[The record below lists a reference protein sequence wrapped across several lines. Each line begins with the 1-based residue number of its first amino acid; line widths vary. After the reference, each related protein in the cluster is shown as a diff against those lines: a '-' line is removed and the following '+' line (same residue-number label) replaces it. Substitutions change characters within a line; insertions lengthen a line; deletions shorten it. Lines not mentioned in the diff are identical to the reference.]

1 MEDGLRRET
10 FAKRRRDGGEVG
22 RLLRV
27 RVHRAHG
34 RRLPGALRLAQPWHP
49 CGRRPRSGGREP
61 PASPGCARVRGRDGA
76 AHRAQPGAWRPRGRG
91 PLGGRRRARA
101 RPGRGGRRRRRRG
114 LHRARRAGAS
124 VLRRL
129 RAGGA
134 HLSGRLRGGALRLEG
149 HDRPHRRQDGAR
161 PRARGALRALRDSRL
176 PRPPISWATSTRSP
190 RSSSSGSPGSS
201 PGTVAPAPAR
211 LLDLSACIR
220 RALIE
225 EGVPSEAVC
234 DPHLSTMRLND
245 RFFSYRAEVGVCG
258 RHGAVAVLRA
268 ARA

>member
-10 FAKRRRDGGEVG
+10 FANGVAMVGRWGGSCAFGFTERTGGVSREPYASLNLGTHVGDDPAAVAENRRRVLD
-22 RLLRV
+22 
-27 RVHRAHG
+27 
-34 RRLPGALRLAQPWHP
+34 AL
-49 CGRRPRSGGREP
+49 
-61 PASPGCARVRGRDGA
+61 GCADATERLIVPNQVHGDRVVAVRSADDAELERVRGA
-76 AHRAQPGAWRPRGRG
+76 AA
-91 PLGGRRRARA
+91 
-101 RPGRGGRRRRRRG
+101 
-114 LHRARRAGAS
+114 AGADAVVCTAPGVP
-124 VLRRL
+124 VLLCFADCVPVVLTCPGGFAVAHSGWKGTIARIAGKTARVL
-129 RAGGA
+129 AREARCAPSEIRAYLG
-134 HLSGRLRGGALRLEG
+134 
-149 HDRPHRRQDGAR
+149 PHILGDEYEV
-161 PRARGALRALRDSRL
+161 
-176 PRPPISWATSTRSP
+176 SP
-190 RSSSSGSPGSS
+190 ELIERFAGEF